1 MSRYID
7 VPFRTDPLQDWQLV
21 LEFTHVLVV
30 ARSAKCTRM
39 QWTYRIFA
47 RYVTWDGFCT
57 RWMSFGNQE
66 IKWQLSSCLQHCSV
80 NWDPCDIASCYDNWW
95 QKTCNR
101 IEKHKQLPLLSLW
114 WAFVRDFIASKNP
127 KRQWISRDFSLNCIC
142 ICCLN
147 VV

>member
-1 MSRYID
+1 MRLDMSRYID

-47 RYVTWDGFCT
+47 RYVKWDGFCT

-80 NWDPCDIASCYDNWW
+80 NWDPCDIASWQLVAENMQQNWKA
-95 QKTCNR
+95 QAAA
-101 IEKHKQLPLLSLW
+101 
-114 WAFVRDFIASKNP
+114 AFVALVGLCERCHSFQKSKEAMD
-127 KRQWISRDFSLNCIC
+127 KQISPWTAFVY
-142 ICCLN
+142 